1 MKKSNTKN
9 LLIVGGAMVL
19 TAVIAAIAMTR
30 KEEESYVILN
40 EQTGMYENE
49 EA

>member
-19 TAVIAAIAMTR
+19 AAIAMTR